1 MERFIEYICGEWSR
15 YSADRGE
22 SFRVTLPCC
31 IITNHVYIILNVCQR
46 NLHFQ
51 SWQSTPTTKTTTATI
66 NSKAFIN
73 RKAYS
78 SHMHNEWS
86 PIIERLIRLIK
97 RGREKQLDMAVTVAY
112 PADHFFLF
120 YLVIL
125 VICALVV
132 CDSPIETAHRR
143 FEYKYSFKGPHIVQK
158 DNSIPFWDYGG
169 SKLHWTI
176 GNSV

>member
-1 MERFIEYICGEWSR
+1 
-15 YSADRGE
+15 
-22 SFRVTLPCC
+22 
-31 IITNHVYIILNVCQR
+31 
-46 NLHFQ
+46 
-51 SWQSTPTTKTTTATI
+51 
-66 NSKAFIN
+66 
-73 RKAYS
+73 
-78 SHMHNEWS
+78 
-86 PIIERLIRLIK
+86 
-97 RGREKQLDMAVTVAY
+97 MAVTVAY

-169 SKLHWTI
+169 SKLYGTI
-176 GNSV
+176 GNSVYISFLVLLSLDVR